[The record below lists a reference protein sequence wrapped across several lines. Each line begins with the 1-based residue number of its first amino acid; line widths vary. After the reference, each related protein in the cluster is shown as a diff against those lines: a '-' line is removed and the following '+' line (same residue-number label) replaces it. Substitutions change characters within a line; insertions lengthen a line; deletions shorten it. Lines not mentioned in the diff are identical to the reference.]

1 MSLNPDDAHVESWI
15 PRSCSLWKRWM
26 MFSLSPLTIGATRQF
41 LSTNVCGR
49 MWTVLSSRCV
59 ASPCDAAVRKTS
71 WRKRDTL
78 PPSHVGFCCC
88 VTWDS
93 FQKCSIDVSSQ
104 EIGPYQQFICSAHH
118 TSPRYYYRNDN
129 VTLERERQRIP
140 TSETTVRV
148 AVLGNNSAPSGK
160 SDWREEAGK
169 SGLHFKEYHIAL
181 ASQDTS
187 RIKSSLE
194 LLWSQQMIFV
204 LLLPQWLQP
213 CNLLTDDI
221 TDINSL

>member
-1 MSLNPDDAHVESWI
+1 MPTLNPESHVVA
-15 PRSCSLWKRWM
+15 P
-26 MFSLSPLTIGATRQF
+26 
-41 LSTNVCGR
+41 CGR
-49 MWTVLSSRCV
+49 DGWCFLCLPWQSEQLVSFSALMYVEECEQCFPLGVLRRPV
-59 ASPCDAAVRKTS
+59 TQQFEKTS

-118 TSPRYYYRNDN
+118 TSPWYYYRNDN